1 MILGGEIKEDF
12 KMLEYNPPFSITNV
26 VRLFYA
32 WIDDC
37 KIFTM
42 NFLMAYKFSY
52 SVKIKSS
59 YKKFY
64 FCIMKLGSTTPLLD
78 EKWKFIY

>member
-12 KMLEYNPPFSITNV
+12 KMLEYNPPFFSISNV

-59 YKKFY
+59 YKK
-64 FCIMKLGSTTPLLD
+64 K
-78 EKWKFIY
+78 KFTSASWN